1 MKLYYMPGACSLSP
15 HIVAREAGIDLQLVK
30 VDGKTKRTENGDDF
44 LAINPKGYVPA
55 LELDD
60 GQLLT
65 EGPAIVQYL
74 ADLKPASGLAP
85 ANGTLARYR
94 LQEVLGYINSEI
106 HKSYSPLFKPET
118 PEATRQERKDYLRKR
133 YALIESA
140 LATHP
145 WLLGDRFTAADAY
158 LFTVTNWAKHV
169 DLDLSDFPAIQ
180 AFQHRMLERPA
191 VQEVMDA
198 EGLARRAAAA

>member
-1 MKLYYMPGACSLSP
+1 
-15 HIVAREAGIDLQLVK
+15 VAREAGIDLQLVK
-30 VDGKTKRTENGDDF
+30 VDGKTKRTGDGADF

-74 ADLKPASGLAP
+74 ADLKPAAGLAP

-106 HKSYSPLFKPET
+106 HKSYSPLFKPDT

-145 WLLGDRFTAADAY
+145 WLLGEQFTAADAY
-158 LFTVTNWAKHV
+158 LFTVTNWARHV
-169 DLDLSDFPAIQ
+169 GLDLSDFPAIR

-191 VQEVMDA
+191 VQAAMDA
-198 EGLARRAAAA
+198 EGLAWRATATA